1 MISRDFRC
9 VRGLVGLLGLFALA
23 IGCRPSRPPT
33 DDGTVAPLCPRPLVA
48 ARQAG
53 ATARPPG
60 AAVGAGRCVLPPCGP
75 TEAQD
80 LQTGTC
86 IGTEA
91 TRGAFAAR
99 GAYVGDGESV
109 GCPEATDRLVL
120 DGRGLSCLPGAL
132 FSAFGSPPDALAL
145 FPDDAPRDP
154 DRYLTPL
161 AGPHGT
167 QLCALAT
174 LAGLRDDARFVV
186 RLIVPEQEV
195 PRAYFSVVSEQSLDP
210 EALGRL
216 DRMLAPLAAPFRAR
230 GGVATIPE
238 ARLRLACEAPL
249 RTSPQRANYAVT
261 AGPDDTR

>member
-1 MISRDFRC
+1 MILPSLRRAWA
-9 VRGLVGLLGLFALA
+9 LGLFASLA
-23 IGCRPSRPPT
+23 IGCRPSRPPA
-33 DDGTVAPLCPRPLVA
+33 DDAAAPLCPRPLLA
-48 ARQAG
+48 AAG
-53 ATARPPG
+53 GQCLLPTCG
-60 AAVGAGRCVLPPCGP
+60 A

-80 LQTGTC
+80 LTTGAC

-99 GAYVGDGESV
+99 GAYVGEGESV

-132 FSAFGSPPDALAL
+132 FSAFGAPPDARAL
-145 FPDDAPRDP
+145 FPDDDTPRDP

-161 AGPHGT
+161 AGPRGSH
-167 QLCALAT
+167 LCALAA

-186 RLIVPEQEV
+186 RLVVPEQEV
-195 PRAYFSVVSEQSLDP
+195 PRAYFAVTREQTMDP

-216 DRMLAPLAAPFRAR
+216 DRLLAPLAIPFRAR

-249 RTSPQRANYAVT
+249 RTFPQRASY
-261 AGPDDTR
+261 RR

>member
-1 MISRDFRC
+1 MLPAC
-9 VRGLVGLLGLFALA
+9 
-23 IGCRPSRPPT
+23 
-33 DDGTVAPLCPRPLVA
+33 
-48 ARQAG
+48 G
-53 ATARPPG
+53 A
-60 AAVGAGRCVLPPCGP
+60 

-80 LQTGTC
+80 LQTGAC

-99 GAYVGDGESV
+99 GAYIGDGESV
-109 GCPEATDRLVL
+109 SCPEATDRLVL
-120 DGRGLSCLPGAL
+120 DSRGLSCLPGAL
-132 FSAFGSPPDALAL
+132 FSAFGSPPDARAL
-145 FPDDAPRDP
+145 FPDEAPRDP

-161 AGPHGT
+161 AGPRGT

-186 RLIVPEQEV
+186 RLVVPEQEV

-230 GGVATIPE
+230 GGVATLPE

-249 RTSPQRANYAVT
+249 RTSPQRANYA
-261 AGPDDTR
+261 P